1 MGKLDGKIAL
11 VIGASEG
18 IGLAIAQIYVSE
30 GARVYITG
38 RRQDALEKAVAKI
51 SAGDKLIA
59 VRSDA
64 SSLGDITKLY
74 EQIKR
79 ENHRLDILV
88 LNAGIVEYL
97 TLGTITEQHFDAII
111 GTNFKGVLFNV
122 QAALPIFTDGGSII
136 IIGSAASIKGVP
148 GISVYSATKAAVRSF
163 ARSWSVELK
172 QRKIRVNIISPG
184 TIHTRL
190 YDEQSEE
197 DREFEKKLQLM
208 DRIGEPEEVAKAALF
223 LASTDDSSFITGI
236 ELFVDGGSAQI

>member
-1 MGKLDGKIAL
+1 MMGKLDGKIAL

-97 TLGTITEQHFDAII
+97 TLGTIKI
-111 GTNFKGVLFNV
+111 GRAHV
-122 QAALPIFTDGGSII
+122 
-136 IIGSAASIKGVP
+136 
-148 GISVYSATKAAVRSF
+148 
-163 ARSWSVELK
+163 
-172 QRKIRVNIISPG
+172 
-184 TIHTRL
+184 
-190 YDEQSEE
+190 
-197 DREFEKKLQLM
+197 
-208 DRIGEPEEVAKAALF
+208 
-223 LASTDDSSFITGI
+223 
-236 ELFVDGGSAQI
+236 